1 MYTFQKVNSVCNYS
15 VRSKKKYSYVFP
27 SSTFVSH
34 LVTGCGCNWETSGT
48 IRSTDCSS
56 AGKVSPHGP
65 FYFLYLFYL
74 FFVFLC
80 FHSFFCSFFLSF
92 FIHQMVTCCK
102 CKSETS
108 GTNSKGANILVIIGD
123 HIAPACVCKGNSP
136 ITEMG

>member
-65 FYFLYLFYL
+65 TVFLFSFSICFIYFLYFC
-74 FFVFLC
+74 VFI
-80 FHSFFCSFFLSF
+80 HSFALSFFLSLYTRWSLA
-92 FIHQMVTCCK
+92 V
-102 CKSETS
+102 S
-108 GTNSKGANILVIIGD
+108 ANRKHLELTAKEQIYWLLLE
-123 HIAPACVCKGNSP
+123 
-136 ITEMG
+136 IT